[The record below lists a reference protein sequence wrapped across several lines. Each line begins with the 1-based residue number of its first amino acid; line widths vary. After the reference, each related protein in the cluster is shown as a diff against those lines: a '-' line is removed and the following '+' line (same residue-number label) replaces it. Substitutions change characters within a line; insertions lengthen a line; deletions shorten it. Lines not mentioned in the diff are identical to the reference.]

1 MIQRVDFDVISQ
13 HRKLAERSG
22 LCFAK
27 NTIYF
32 ANFKENILVGF
43 IGALVYSKKITIK
56 NIYVMDNYRRKG
68 HFKKMLDFIL
78 SNYPE
83 CRIFE
88 ATCTEMSITEFLR
101 RGFKVS
107 RRYNQYTKVVLSR

>member
-1 MIQRVDFDVISQ
+1 MIQRVDFEVISPHQ
-13 HRKLAERSG
+13 KEAERSG

-32 ANFKENILVGF
+32 ANFKENILTGF
-43 IGALVYSKKITIK
+43 IGALVYPKKIIIK
-56 NIYVMDNYRRKG
+56 NIYVLGDHRGKG

-88 ATCTEMSITEFLR
+88 ATCTTMSLTEFLR

-107 RRYNQYTKVVLSR
+107 RRYKQYTKVVLSR